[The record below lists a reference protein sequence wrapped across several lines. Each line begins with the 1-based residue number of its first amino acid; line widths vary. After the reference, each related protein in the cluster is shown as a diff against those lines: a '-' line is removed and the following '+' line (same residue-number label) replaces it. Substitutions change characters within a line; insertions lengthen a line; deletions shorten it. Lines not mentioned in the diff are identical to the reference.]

1 MASYTNNSNEQAIN
15 FTKPDGTTVSIKPG
29 ETVDV
34 ELDANDPQVVAQ
46 LNFGNLSA
54 ADKKQQSHNQ

>member
-1 MASYTNNSNEQAIN
+1 MASYTNSSNEQAIN

-34 ELDANDPQVVAQ
+34 DLDANDPQVVAQ

-54 ADKKQQSHNQ
+54 ADNKQSRNQ

>member
-1 MASYTNNSNEQAIN
+1 MASYTNSSNEQAIN

-34 ELDANDPQVVAQ
+34 DLDPNDPQVVAQ

-54 ADKKQQSHNQ
+54 ADNKQSRNQ

>member
-15 FTKPDGTTVSIKPG
+15 FTKADGTTVSIKPG

-54 ADKKQQSHNQ
+54 ADKKQTENR

>member
-1 MASYTNNSNEQAIN
+1 MASYTNNSREQSIN
-15 FTKPDGTTVSIKPG
+15 FTKPDGTTVSIGPG

-34 ELDANDPQVVAQ
+34 ELDPNDPQVVAQ